1 MESDSLLIF
10 GPPGTGK
17 THTLI
22 GRIEDA
28 LEDGAHPSRIGF
40 TSYSR
45 KAIAEA
51 RERVCRRFKME
62 EKDFPHMRTLHSW
75 AFRGLGLSPS
85 DVMGKADYSMVSNHL
100 GVDFTSMQF
109 LSPEDGIILPNPD
122 TTGARY
128 LFLIG
133 RARYRKVSFEQEY
146 NEARDYSLSFAK
158 MMQIYNTLEA
168 YKARFNKVDFTDMID
183 LYVRNEEPP
192 SLDLFIVDEAQDL
205 TPLQWDMARS
215 IQSRAA
221 MTIYAG
227 DDDQCIHT
235 WTGASVDEFLNAS
248 DNKLVLSQSYRLPVE
263 VHELATTVSSRISKR
278 MPKKFFPRDA
288 NGVVEYHMTK
298 STLPLET
305 GSITIMARVNA
316 YVAELANWLHGEGYF
331 YSWKGKP
338 SIPAKTTA
346 AMQAWDAL
354 RNQEHLS
361 LPEIKAL
368 YAELPKTG
376 DRRALRRGATKLLE
390 ALDPEAAY
398 CYDQLVFQAGLE
410 AEQDQDAMDVLDIPW
425 SQRIYI
431 EAVRRRGEDI
441 YAAPRIKLSTIH
453 SMKGGQDDTCVL
465 YLGSTRRCVEDN
477 HPDDEHRVWYT
488 GITRTRVKLH
498 VLHTDKSFG
507 YEL

>member
-1 MESDSLLIF
+1 L
-10 GPPGTGK
+10 
-17 THTLI
+17 
-22 GRIEDA
+22 
-28 LEDGAHPSRIGF
+28 
-40 TSYSR
+40 
-45 KAIAEA
+45 
-51 RERVCRRFKME
+51 
-62 EKDFPHMRTLHSW
+62 
-75 AFRGLGLSPS
+75 
-85 DVMGKADYSMVSNHL
+85 
-100 GVDFTSMQF
+100 
-109 LSPEDGIILPNPD
+109 
-122 TTGARY
+122 
-128 LFLIG
+128 
-133 RARYRKVSFEQEY
+133 
-146 NEARDYSLSFAK
+146 
-158 MMQIYNTLEA
+158 
-168 YKARFNKVDFTDMID
+168 
-183 LYVRNEEPP
+183 
-192 SLDLFIVDEAQDL
+192 
-205 TPLQWDMARS
+205 
-215 IQSRAA
+215 
-221 MTIYAG
+221 
-227 DDDQCIHT
+227 
-235 WTGASVDEFLNAS
+235 
-248 DNKLVLSQSYRLPVE
+248 
-263 VHELATTVSSRISKR
+263 
-278 MPKKFFPRDA
+278 
-288 NGVVEYHMTK
+288 
-298 STLPLET
+298 
-305 GSITIMARVNA
+305 
-316 YVAELANWLHGEGYF
+316 
-331 YSWKGKP
+331 KGKP